1 MSFKQKN
8 FFSRP
13 WHKKT
18 YNPKSNICDEKEGKE
33 INEFSNILQVCDN
46 DSREQETSFIILHYL
61 MTNMISKI
69 CFVFFQFCE
78 GWWTEMSMFKSR
90 IRMVDRRSCGL
101 QVLVMMLDQVFSN
114 QSTYSVSYRIY
125 EVGFLI
131 NKLWS
136 SCFGLI

>member
-1 MSFKQKN
+1 MSFKQKT

-33 INEFSNILQVCDN
+33 INEFSNIFQVCDN

-69 CFVFFQFCE
+69 CFVLFQFCE
-78 GWWTEMSMFKSR
+78 GWWTEMSIFKSR

-101 QVLVMMLDQVFSN
+101 QVLVMMLDQVF
-114 QSTYSVSYRIY
+114 RINPPTIIKFFRINPPTL
-125 EVGFLI
+125 FLI
-131 NKLWS
+131 GYMKWV
-136 SCFGLI
+136 F